1 MKAVC
6 FLFGVA
12 LSLGAAAQSAQPSR
26 QLRQLQQWM
35 IGEFSSAAQ
44 AAADSTFFDIRL
56 QVVPIWQSRTD
67 GLWLYVE
74 QAAANMVNKPYRQ
87 RIYQLTQEGD
97 RFISTIYTFPNPLQ
111 KAGNVALVEQLTPD
125 SLTTRSGC
133 EVILVR
139 KGKAAFEG
147 STVAKNCPS
156 ELRGAAYATSEAL
169 VRKDGMV
176 TLDRGYNAQDQQ
188 VWGSTRGGYVFKKKQ

>member
-1 MKAVC
+1 MKTHLMAIGM
-6 FLFGVA
+6 L
-12 LSLGAAAQSAQPSR
+12 LTMSLAAQSPKPSKELR
-26 QLRQLQQWM
+26 QLREWM
-35 IGEFSSAAQ
+35 VGSFSSAEQ

-56 QVVPIWQSRTD
+56 EVVPIWQHRND
-67 GLWLYVE
+67 GIWLYVE
-74 QAAANMVNKPYRQ
+74 QAAANMINKPYRQ
-87 RIYQLTQEGD
+87 RIYQLTQQGE

-133 EVILVR
+133 EVILVK

-156 ELRGAAYATSEAL
+156 ELRGATYATSEAL
-169 VRKDGMV
+169 IQQDAMV
-176 TLDRGYNAQDQQ
+176 TLDRGYNAQDVQ
-188 VWGSTRGGYVFKKKQ
+188 VWGSARGGYIFKKK